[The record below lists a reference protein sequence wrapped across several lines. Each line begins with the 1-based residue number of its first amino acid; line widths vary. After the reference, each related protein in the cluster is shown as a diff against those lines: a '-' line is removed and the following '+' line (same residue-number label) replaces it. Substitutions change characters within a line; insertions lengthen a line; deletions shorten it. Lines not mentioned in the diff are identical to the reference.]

1 MAYDK
6 LAVISI
12 PGTEEERFT
21 IVLLDSTL
29 PNVNFMQSSNP
40 LPESELRAELEN
52 RGLENHE
59 IESRIQQARSS
70 EPLETIQRA

>member
-29 PNVNFMQSSNP
+29 PNVNFMQSSNL
-40 LPESELRAELEN
+40 LPENELRAELETM
-52 RGLENHE
+52 GLENHE

>member
-6 LAVISI
+6 LAVVSI
-12 PGTEEERFT
+12 QGTEGERFI
-21 IVLLDSTL
+21 IVLLDSTF
-29 PNVNFMQSSNP
+29 PKVNFMQSSNP

-59 IESRIQQARSS
+59 IESRIRRAR
-70 EPLETIQRA
+70 ENR

>member
-6 LAVISI
+6 LAVVSI
-12 PGTEEERFT
+12 QSIEGERFI

-29 PNVNFMQSSNP
+29 PKVNFMQSSNP
-40 LPESELRAELEN
+40 LTESELRAEWEN

-59 IESRIQQARSS
+59 IESRIQRSR
-70 EPLETIQRA
+70 ENG